1 MRLIDVAET
10 ILRQAGTST
19 RRLPRFAHDSA
30 AEFPPFSARRH
41 FSATPY
47 MRIEVVVEDSTRI
60 ARAAMQPAE

>member
-1 MRLIDVAET
+1 M
-10 ILRQAGTST
+10 ST
-19 RRLPRFAHDSA
+19 WRLPQLAHDPA
-30 AEFPPFSARRH
+30 VEFPPFSARRY